1 MKEWHRTIVL
11 LLVIAAAIGV
21 IVWLHT
27 GFEDQ
32 MVDSLT

>member
-1 MKEWHRTIVL
+1 MKEWHRTVVL
-11 LLVIAAAIGV
+11 IIVIATAIGV

-27 GFEDQ
+27 GFESQ